1 MIDGLS
7 GAFLLALAALGF
19 FMLSGCTK
27 PEPFGENV
35 WRGVKQIQQER

>member
-1 MIDGLS
+1 VNCLTV
-7 GAFLLALAALGF
+7 AFFAALAALGV

-35 WRGVKQIQQER
+35 WRGYQQIQQER